1 MKLVLLLTNIS
12 NYLENRYSLL
22 CSNGTLALHLALLSI
37 GIEKDDEV
45 HLVINEQVCVEV
57 KVALEIGI
65 IISSNFLP

>member
-1 MKLVLLLTNIS
+1 MS
-12 NYLENRYSLL
+12 
-22 CSNGTLALHLALLSI
+22 
-37 GIEKDDEV
+37 IEKDDEV